1 MTAAERPRD
10 RRGEQRLVWLRR
22 TAVGSFPVVVV
33 IMAIVLWFD
42 RPTYLRLLRED
53 GVAEWLTFAFL
64 LAAAAG
70 AANIALR
77 QHRGLAGR
85 DWFFLGFAAVCLL
98 GALEEISWGQ
108 RIFGFASPE
117 FFLEH
122 SSQSEINAHNVAQK
136 WTGLKTKHVTGVVFF
151 LYGAVLPLALRFK
164 RIELLMHRLAI
175 AIPQKRLVAGFA
187 IAALMMFDKPTRAE
201 EEIGE
206 MLFSLALLF
215 FVALTSAER
224 PLQAAQAATA
234 RRTVP
239 RTSRA
244 QRAAYPRPRPAAK

>member
-1 MTAAERPRD
+1 MTATERPRD
-10 RRGEQRLVWLRR
+10 RRDEQRLVWLRR
-22 TAVGSFPVVVV
+22 TAVGSFPVVVA

-122 SSQSEINAHNVAQK
+122 SSQGETNVHNVAQR
-136 WTGLKTKHVTGVVFF
+136 WTGLKTKHVTGIVLF
-151 LYGAVLPLALRFK
+151 LYGAALPLAVRFK
-164 RIELLMHRLAI
+164 RIDLLIHKLRI
-175 AIPQKRLVAGFA
+175 AVPPGWLVPGFA

-215 FVALTSAER
+215 FVALISYER
-224 PLQAAQAATA
+224 PTA
-234 RRTVP
+234 RSP
-239 RTSRA
+239 SRA
-244 QRAAYPRPRPAAK
+244 